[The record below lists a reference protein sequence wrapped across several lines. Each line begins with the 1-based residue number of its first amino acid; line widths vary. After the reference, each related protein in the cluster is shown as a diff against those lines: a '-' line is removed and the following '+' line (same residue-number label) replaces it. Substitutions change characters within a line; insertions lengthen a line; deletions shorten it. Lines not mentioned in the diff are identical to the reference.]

1 MQPLLGQRDQGAPDA
16 IPAAFLIPDL
26 CAPRAVFILVLLAQL
41 MVLVFTLMNSALPA
55 FNWDLF
61 ARASFSVQWIMLAS
75 VALLCPLRRF
85 LSRVSVAVAV
95 MVSLLVVIMV
105 TVASSLVIGETL
117 PGVSYNREGMWW
129 VIRNVLVATVVSGIT
144 LRYFYLQQQLRLRE
158 QSELQARLDSLQA
171 RIRPHF
177 LFNTMNS
184 IASLIGSRPDDA
196 EQAVEDLSELFRVSL
211 SEENRFT
218 TIADELHLC
227 ELYLGIEQL
236 RLGSR
241 LSVAWQVDPA
251 VKRVP
256 MPGLMLQPLM
266 ENAIYHGIAQLPQ
279 GGTIKVSVSREGE
292 KIHVSVDNP
301 TPEQPRQAVGHHMA
315 LGNIEQRLTGLYG
328 GDARV
333 EISHIDNIFR
343 ADLYYPAGAS
353 L

>member
-1 MQPLLGQRDQGAPDA
+1 MQSLSGQRNQGASGA

-41 MVLVFTLMNSALPA
+41 MVLVFTLMSSAMPA

-61 ARASFSVQWIMLAS
+61 ARASFSVQWVMLAS

-85 LSRVSVAVAV
+85 LSRFSVPVTALL
-95 MVSLLVVIMV
+95 SLLVVITV
-105 TVASSLVIGETL
+105 TLASSLVIGEMF
-117 PGVSYNREGMWW
+117 PGVSYTQEGLWW
-129 VIRNVLVATVVSGIT
+129 VARNVLVATVVSGIT
-144 LRYFYLQQQLRLRE
+144 LRYFYLQQQLHLRE

-211 SEENRFT
+211 REENRST
-218 TIADELHLC
+218 TVADELHLC

-241 LSVAWQVDPA
+241 LSVVWDVDPGIET
-251 VKRVP
+251 VP
-256 MPGLMLQPLM
+256 MPGLLLQPLV
-266 ENAIYHGIAQLPQ
+266 ENAVYHGIAQLPE
-279 GGTIKVSVSREGE
+279 GGTIHVSISREGDQ
-292 KIHVSVDNP
+292 IHVRVDNP
-301 TPEQPRQAVGHHMA
+301 TPTQVGETEGHHMA

-328 GDARV
+328 ADARV
-333 EISHIDNIFR
+333 EIGRIDNVFR
-343 ADLYYPAGAS
+343 ADLYYPTGDR